1 MFGLSRAPL
10 LKNSWRNIISFPL
23 LFATARPPTVNR
35 GARRLISLWCKM
47 FSVEA
52 IPGVSIVIRSK
63 DPNFS
68 PENMVFVTE
77 YSGMGGGQPS
87 APVQL
92 SILKEADQNGQLIRI
107 SVMNPNSA
115 SAGRQ
120 KATLPISPVSSYEN
134 MTRIPSPSSTTYPAN
149 PHTGYPSPSPS
160 LVHQIPFPSSDAGS
174 SHTSSSSNQSD
185 ILDFSDFA
193 FGEALSNFQ
202 DAFPSNYG
210 DLSSVLGGAGSSSSD
225 QLRSSQQYYS
235 TDSLINS
242 SSYSIPS
249 TSSFLTT
256 APMIHDLS
264 PLSPTS
270 HSNPLATP
278 LVSSPCS
285 LSDDDSNQQGSS
297 SSSSNTFP
305 LPLVSSSSSSTSS
318 NLPDQN
324 DPKRIYT
331 CRHEGCEKRFARK
344 YHRQVH
350 ENSHKP
356 KIRLLLTCRE
366 VDCSAKFGRPHDRM
380 RHEVAKHGLRPNF
393 VCNECGKFFGT
404 ESKLRGH
411 KCDLMPSQRHRW
423 TEPGPDEI

>member
-87 APVQL
+87 AH
-92 SILKEADQNGQLIRI
+92 QNGQLIRI

-134 MTRIPSPSSTTYPAN
+134 MTRIPSPSSTSYPAN

-278 LVSSPCS
+278 LTRTTPSEFTPADTKDAK
-285 LSDDDSNQQGSS
+285 SD
-297 SSSSNTFP
+297 
-305 LPLVSSSSSSTSS
+305 LPENIT
-318 NLPDQN
+318 D
-324 DPKRIYT
+324 KYT
-331 CRHEGCEKRFARK
+331 KTVINRK
-344 YHRQVH
+344 SDY
-350 ENSHKP
+350 
-356 KIRLLLTCRE
+356 C
-366 VDCSAKFGRPHDRM
+366 
-380 RHEVAKHGLRPNF
+380 
-393 VCNECGKFFGT
+393 
-404 ESKLRGH
+404 
-411 KCDLMPSQRHRW
+411 
-423 TEPGPDEI
+423 